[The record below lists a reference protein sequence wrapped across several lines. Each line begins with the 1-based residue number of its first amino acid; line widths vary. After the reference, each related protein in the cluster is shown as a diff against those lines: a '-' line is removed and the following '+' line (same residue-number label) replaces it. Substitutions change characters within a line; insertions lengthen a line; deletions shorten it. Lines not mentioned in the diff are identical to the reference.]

1 MNPDD
6 RAHPDDPRWVKLMN
20 FDVYTWHESLPG
32 VSTYLLF
39 PDRSGT
45 RTTYTLVVERIDAG
59 KTRRFGPFANVSTAT
74 DHLFRDRFNAGYSD
88 WKASNSEVTR

>member
-1 MNPDD
+1 MNLDD

-39 PDRSGT
+39 PNRNGA
-45 RTTYTLVVERIDAG
+45 RTTYSLVVERIDAG
-59 KTRRFGPFANVSTAT
+59 KTRRFGPFANVSTASA
-74 DHLFRDRFNAGYSD
+74 HVARLRVAAGYSD
-88 WKASNSEVTR
+88 LTGRKVTR